1 MSKKYFVLR
10 DISSRS
16 VRSLFSGTRGR
27 VKSRVYSTPELPEPK
42 ASTETL
48 NKNQLMDLGK
58 DPEVIS
64 ISPIMPIRLVA
75 PFKPQDISP
84 RVDEISWGVEVTGA
98 VRSPYSGKG
107 VTVAVLDTG
116 IDSSHEAFNGVEEII
131 QKDFTNEGDGDLNGH
146 GTHCAGTIFGRP
158 KNGFRYSIAPGIQRV
173 LIGKIF
179 NKNGEGEIDWIY
191 NAILWAEEK
200 GAHIISMSLGFDF
213 PGMVDQL
220 VKYEEYPID
229 LATSIALEAY
239 RANIDLFDKLAD
251 MVETRARF
259 SQGTILVAAAGNE
272 SKRDLDPNY
281 EITVS
286 PPAAA
291 EGIISV
297 GAIQK
302 DTHDNQRLSVAS
314 FSNTGPIVCAPGVDI
329 ESAKAGGGYIS
340 MMGTSMA
347 TPHVAGIAA
356 LWAEKMLGTSA
367 SLDPKILSAR
377 IIGQAKKDKF
387 VANVHQADI
396 GAGLVQ
402 APLE

>member
-1 MSKKYFVLR
+1 MMSNNYLVLR
-10 DISSRS
+10 NIKVRGA
-16 VRSLFSGTRGR
+16 RSLFSGTRGR
-27 VKSRVYSTPELPEPK
+27 PLLNAFNTPEPPQPK
-42 ASTETL
+42 TSTETL
-48 NKNQLMDLGK
+48 NKNQLMDLGR
-58 DPEVIS
+58 DPEVIG
-64 ISPIMPIRLVA
+64 IAPIMPIRLVA
-75 PFKPQDISP
+75 PIQTQDISP
-84 RVDEISWGVEVTGA
+84 EENKVSWGVKVTGA
-98 VRSPYSGKG
+98 VGSPYSGKG

-116 IDSSHEAFNGVEEII
+116 IDSSHEAFRGVQLI
-131 QKDFTNEGDGDLNGH
+131 QKDFTTEGDGDKNGH

-158 KNGFRYSIAPGIQRV
+158 KDGFRYSIAPGVQRA
-173 LIGKIF
+173 LIGKIL
-179 NKNGEGEIDWIY
+179 NKNGEGEVDWIY
-191 NAILWAEEK
+191 NAILWAVNE
-200 GAHIISMSLGFDF
+200 GAHVISMSLGLDF

-220 VKYEEYPID
+220 VNNERYPAD

-239 RANIDLFDKLAD
+239 RANIELFDKLAD

-272 SKRDLDPNY
+272 SKRKLHPNY

-302 DTHDNQRLSVAS
+302 DTQDNHRLSVAD

-329 ESAKAGGGYIS
+329 PSAKAGGGYIS

-356 LWAEKMLGTSA
+356 LWAEKILTTS
-367 SLDPKILSAR
+367 SSVDPKILSAR
-377 IIGQAKKDKF
+377 IIGQARKDQF
-387 VANVHQADI
+387 VSDIHHADI